1 MILAGATYATLRDL
15 ADYGATLAF
24 DEAERIMDRR
34 HGDPEKQGLLL
45 AGNRRGS
52 TVPVKELTGSKTW
65 RTRHINTFCPRLFSA
80 IRLPNEVLMSRTITI
95 PLLRSTDDEPANRD
109 PLDHE
114 IWPYDRRELINDL

>member
-1 MILAGATYATLRDL
+1 
-15 ADYGATLAF
+15 
-24 DEAERIMDRR
+24 MDRR

-80 IRLPNEVLMSRTITI
+80 IRLPDEVLMSRTITI
-95 PLLRSTDDEPANRD
+95 PLLRSTDDKRANRD

-114 IWPYDRRELINDL
+114 IWPYDRRELIDDLWALSLAHLPSLRKYEQIAHQKARLNGR